1 MSDKSNELPWSERVN
16 MLSINPDAADRDDVA
31 RLASELTAANTDIER
46 RKDYES
52 FLQGHDP
59 SLPMECYA
67 WWLKNK
73 GLTSEYIK

>member
-16 MLSINPDAADRDDVA
+16 MLSINPDAANRDDIA
-31 RLASELTAANTDIER
+31 RLASELTAANNNIER

-59 SLPMECYA
+59 SLPMECYT
-67 WWLKNK
+67 WWLENK
-73 GLTSEYIK
+73 CRWPKDE